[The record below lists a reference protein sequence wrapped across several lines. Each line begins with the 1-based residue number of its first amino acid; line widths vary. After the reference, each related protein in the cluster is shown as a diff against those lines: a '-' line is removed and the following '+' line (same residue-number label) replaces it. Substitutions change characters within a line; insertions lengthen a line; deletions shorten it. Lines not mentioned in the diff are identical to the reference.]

1 MPNYTSGR
9 DRRPNSEVRKALENE
24 LRQGQLISD
33 ALKVVGRSRSWYEQ
47 QRRQDKEWAALIDTI
62 RASVSNPELR
72 QMQVPDFPVFAE
84 RFLHRKIWPHQ
95 QNMIDVVEGREPSW
109 LHPSMVYEKGSRTNS
124 RILINVPPNHAKSMT
139 LTVEYCVYSIVKN
152 PNISIILVSK
162 TQEMAKKMLYAIKQ
176 RLSHPR
182 YAELQL
188 AFGPPDGWKA
198 SADQWTSTR
207 LYLTGER
214 DSGAKDPTIEAIG
227 IGSQLYGARAD
238 IVILDDT
245 ALLSNAAEWEKQ
257 LLWLRQEAST
267 RLGPSGKLVI
277 VGTRVAPVDLYREVL
292 NEDHYADG
300 RVPWT
305 VLKMPAV
312 LEYGDSPED
321 WQTLWPI
328 SDEPFAEDDEPD
340 DEGFYPRWTGPR
352 LADVR
357 NEVGGAR
364 WALVYQQ
371 KDIEEDATFDP
382 VAVRGTVNGYRF
394 AGPLEAEKRGHPD
407 NLDGF
412 YTVCSMDPAI
422 AGDCAAVAMSVD
434 RQSGKRYVLDCRVI
448 TSPSPLQIREQI
460 TRMTEEFHPNEWVIE
475 ENAFQGF
482 LTQDEVLQQYLTNKG
497 VVFRAH
503 RTGSNK
509 MDPDFGVAS
518 MSGLFGTV
526 TKSGSGA
533 RVPQGDALI
542 ELPNMSS
549 NGTAMLVEQLVTWS
563 PLVKTKYRKQDT
575 VMALW
580 FAELAA
586 RRVVNTTQRFNSWH
600 MPNKMLN
607 DRDRSR
613 QMVVNLDEL
622 FESGRTRFV

>member
-1 MPNYTSGR
+1 MPNYSSGR
-9 DRRPNSEVRKALENE
+9 DRRPNSEVRKALEDQ

-33 ALKVVGRSRSWYEQ
+33 ALTVIGRSRSWYEQ
-47 QRRQDKEWAALIDTI
+47 QRRKDKDWAKTIDQI

-72 QMQVPDFPVFAE
+72 DMQVPDFPTFCE

-95 QNMIDVVEGREPSW
+95 MNMVDVLEGRDPAW
-109 LHPSMVYEKGSRTNS
+109 LHPSMVYEKGSRSNS
-124 RILINVPPNHAKSMT
+124 RILVNIPPNHAKSMT
-139 LTVEYCVYSIVKN
+139 ITVEYVTWRIVRD
-152 PNISIILVSK
+152 PNISVIIVSK
-162 TQEMAKKMLYAIKQ
+162 TAEMAKKMLYAVKQ

-188 AFGPPDGWKA
+188 AFGPPDGWK
-198 SADQWTSTR
+198 STADQWTSTR

-214 DSGAKDPTIEAIG
+214 DTGSKDPTIEAIG
-227 IGSQLYGARAD
+227 IGSQLYGARSD
-238 IVILDDT
+238 LIIIDD
-245 ALLSNAAEWEKQ
+245 AVLLSNAAEWEKQ
-257 LLWLRQEAST
+257 LLWLRQEAAT
-267 RLGPSGKLVI
+267 RLGPGGQLLVI
-277 VGTRVAPVDLYREVL
+277 GTRVGPVDLYRELL
-292 NEDHYADG
+292 NEEHYADG

-312 LEYGDSPED
+312 LEYGESPD
-321 WQTLWPI
+321 QWQTLWPI

-340 DEGFYPRWTGPR
+340 DDGFYPRWTGPR

-357 NEVGGAR
+357 NEVGSAR

-382 VAVRGTVNGYRF
+382 VAVRGSVNGYRF
-394 AGPLEAEKRGHPD
+394 AGPLDPEKRGHPD
-407 NLDGF
+407 NVDGF

-434 RQSGKRYVLDCRVI
+434 RQTGKRYVLDVRVI

-460 TRMTEEFHPNEWVIE
+460 TSMTELYHPNEWVIE

-482 LTQDEVLQQYLTNKG
+482 LTQDEVLQQYLASKG

-509 MDPDFGVAS
+509 LDPDFGVAS
-518 MSGLFGTV
+518 LSGLFGTV
-526 TKSGSGA
+526 TKSGSGS
-533 RVPQGDALI
+533 RVPAGDALI
-542 ELPNMSS
+542 ELPNV
-549 NGTAMLVEQLVTWS
+549 NAPGAAMLVEQLITWS
-563 PLVKTKYRKQDT
+563 PAVKTKYRKQDT

-586 RRVVNTTQRFNSWH
+586 RRVLTTSQRFNSWH
-600 MPNKMLN
+600 MKNNMLSE
-607 DRDRSR
+607 RDRSR

-622 FESGRTRFV
+622 FESGQTRFV